1 MAGRLVLQNAPTD
14 GVIVSHI
21 DVLTSSHDSF
31 KLQKVMYNDVL
42 KSLKSLRETE
52 TESLGPILFNLCVA
66 VMSSISTNS
75 NCIQYTD
82 YSTLY
87 QRCKVNKKDKCIK
100 EAKKDLTSITKWTI
114 ETNLVFSITKKKLC
128 LSHQI
133 NWWHGINLKMN
144 YYSFL
149 ITPN

>member
-42 KSLKSLRETE
+42 KSLKSLQETE
-52 TESLGPILFNLCVA
+52 AESLGPILFNLCIA

-87 QRCKVNKKDKCIK
+87 QR
-100 EAKKDLTSITKWTI
+100 
-114 ETNLVFSITKKKLC
+114 
-128 LSHQI
+128 
-133 NWWHGINLKMN
+133 
-144 YYSFL
+144 
-149 ITPN
+149 